1 MRKQRY
7 FDNVD
12 EVLTKLLI
20 ATASSDPTERRNA
33 QLMFSKALE
42 LPLRQGVLVG
52 DNINGIFE
60 PMKWTDN
67 IPVEFPLDL
76 LAPGEEDEFVAY
88 TSPGV
93 GYIAERRVAGDYVT
107 LPTYYINN
115 SIDWELKF
123 AKNANWNIVG
133 RALEVMEAGFVKKLN
148 DDGWHTV
155 LSAAVD
161 RNILVYD
168 GDAASG
174 QLTKR
179 LFSLCKV
186 VMQRNAGGNSSS
198 LRRGRLTDMYLS
210 PEGQMDIRNW
220 SIAEVDEFTRREI
233 YLSSDDGDAITRV
246 FGVNIHEMT
255 EFGVG
260 HEYQNFFTNQLS
272 GTIPSADVEIGIGLD
287 LSANDSFIMP
297 VTSPIEIFPDDNL
310 HRSQEE
316 GFYGWGKFGF
326 GALDSR
332 RVIAFSY

>member
-1 MRKQRY
+1 MRKQRF
-7 FDNVD
+7 FDQVGED
-12 EVLTKLLI
+12 ETRLLI
-20 ATASSDPTERRNA
+20 ATASSDPQVRQAA
-33 QLMFSKALE
+33 QWQLAKALE

-60 PMKWTDN
+60 PMQWTDN

-123 AKNANWNIVG
+123 AKNATWNIVG

-148 DDGWHTV
+148 DDGWHTI

-168 GDAASG
+168 NDAATG
-174 QLTKR
+174 QLSKR
-179 LFSLCKV
+179 LFTLAKV
-186 VMQRNAGGNSSS
+186 VMQRNAGGNSTSI
-198 LRRGRLTDMYLS
+198 RRGKLTDMYMS

-233 YLSSDDGDAITRV
+233 YLASDDGDAVTRV

-260 HEYQNFFTNQLS
+260 HEYQNFFTSQLN
-272 GTIPSADVEIGIGLD
+272 GTIPSADVELGIGLD
-287 LSANDSFIMP
+287 LSKNDSFIMP
-297 VTSPIEIFPDDNL
+297 VTSPIEVFPDDNL

-316 GFYGWGKFGF
+316 GYYGWGKFGF